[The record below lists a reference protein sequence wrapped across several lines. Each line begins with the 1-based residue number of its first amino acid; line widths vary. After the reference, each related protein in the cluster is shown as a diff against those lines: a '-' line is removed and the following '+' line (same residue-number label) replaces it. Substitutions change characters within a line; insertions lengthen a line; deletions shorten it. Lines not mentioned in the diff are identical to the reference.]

1 MSYEKSCGAVVFRKY
16 HGNIEL
22 LLIKHVVGGHWSF
35 PKGHVEAGETEEQTA
50 LREIKEETGID
61 VELITTFREVVSY
74 SPKRDTTKD
83 VIYFLGKAKTFQYT
97 PQEEEIAQI
106 KWVEINLAHSFLTY
120 DNDKQLVN
128 KAKPMILTP
137 NSVSIRPKLCCF
149 SQTAQVGAPIAP
161 HLT

>member
-35 PKGHVEAGETEEQTA
+35 PKGHVEPGETEEQTA

-61 VELITTFREVVSY
+61 VELNTSCREVVSY

-128 KAKPMILTP
+128 KAKPMIRDLY
-137 NSVSIRPKLCCF
+137 
-149 SQTAQVGAPIAP
+149 
-161 HLT
+161 

>member
-22 LLIKHVVGGHWSF
+22 LLIKHVVGGHGSF

-128 KAKPMILTP
+128 KAKPI
-137 NSVSIRPKLCCF
+137 IRDLY
-149 SQTAQVGAPIAP
+149 
-161 HLT
+161 

>member
-35 PKGHVEAGETEEQTA
+35 PKGHVEPGETEEQTA

-61 VELITTFREVVSY
+61 VELNTSFREVVSY

-120 DNDKQLVN
+120 DNDKQLVH
-128 KAKPMILTP
+128 KAKPMIRDLY
-137 NSVSIRPKLCCF
+137 
-149 SQTAQVGAPIAP
+149 
-161 HLT
+161 

>member
-35 PKGHVEAGETEEQTA
+35 PKGHVEPGETEEQTA

-61 VELITTFREVVSY
+61 VELNTFFREVVSY

-128 KAKPMILTP
+128 KAKPMIRDLY
-137 NSVSIRPKLCCF
+137 
-149 SQTAQVGAPIAP
+149 
-161 HLT
+161 

>member
-35 PKGHVEAGETEEQTA
+35 PKGHVEPGETEEQTA

-61 VELITTFREVVSY
+61 VELNTSFREVVSS

-128 KAKPMILTP
+128 KAKPLLTG
-137 NSVSIRPKLCCF
+137 R
-149 SQTAQVGAPIAP
+149 
-161 HLT
+161 

>member
-74 SPKRDTTKD
+74 YPKRDTTKD
-83 VIYFLGKAKTFQYT
+83 VIYFLGKAKPFQYT

-128 KAKPMILTP
+128 KAKPI
-137 NSVSIRPKLCCF
+137 IRDLY
-149 SQTAQVGAPIAP
+149 
-161 HLT
+161 

>member
-35 PKGHVEAGETEEQTA
+35 PKGHVEPGETEEQTA

-61 VELITTFREVVSY
+61 VELNTSFREVVSY

-120 DNDKQLVN
+120 DNDKHLVN
-128 KAKPMILTP
+128 KAKPMIRDLY
-137 NSVSIRPKLCCF
+137 
-149 SQTAQVGAPIAP
+149 
-161 HLT
+161 

>member
-1 MSYEKSCGAVVFRKY
+1 MSKEKSCGAVDNRKY

-35 PKGHVEAGETEEQTA
+35 PKGHVEPGETEEQTA

-61 VELITTFREVVSY
+61 VELNTSFREVVSY

-128 KAKPMILTP
+128 KAKPMIRDLY
-137 NSVSIRPKLCCF
+137 
-149 SQTAQVGAPIAP
+149 
-161 HLT
+161 

>member
-35 PKGHVEAGETEEQTA
+35 PKGHVEPGETEEQTA
-50 LREIKEETGID
+50 LRGIKEETGID
-61 VELITTFREVVSY
+61 VEMNTSFREVVSY

-128 KAKPMILTP
+128 KAKPMIRDLY
-137 NSVSIRPKLCCF
+137 
-149 SQTAQVGAPIAP
+149 
-161 HLT
+161 

>member
-35 PKGHVEAGETEEQTA
+35 PKGHVEPGETEEQTA

-61 VELITTFREVVSY
+61 VELNTSFREVVSY

-128 KAKPMILTP
+128 KAKPMIRDL
-137 NSVSIRPKLCCF
+137 S
-149 SQTAQVGAPIAP
+149 
-161 HLT
+161 